1 VKNPFLPD
9 TETDW
14 QSKSRFMP
22 KYSKGEW
29 KKKITFD
36 YGLNPVIWWEFN
48 ILEYTFFQIPPL
60 DIVL

>member
-1 VKNPFLPD
+1 
-9 TETDW
+9 
-14 QSKSRFMP
+14 MP

-36 YGLNPVIWWEFN
+36 YGLNTVIWWEAN
-48 ILEYTFFQIPPL
+48 IVESTFFLIPPL